1 MRGVSVA
8 GVDGKALLSRK
19 RFLTPLLILFA
30 LTGLLLCAAPAS
42 AAAPRRKDMS
52 RDSQGHKL
60 ITPQTRQAI
69 NRGLRYLAARQHDD
83 GSFGSG
89 SMYRKNV
96 AVTALCGLAF
106 LSNGQTPGRGK
117 YGRNVQRA
125 VDYILSRCAADGQI
139 VEPSSKSH
147 GPMYG
152 HGFATLFLAEVYGMT
167 GNKELRGKKLRGKLE
182 RAVKLLINTQNK
194 EGGWRYHPTSA
205 DADISVTVCQIMA
218 LRAAR
223 NAGIYVPKNTVSK
236 CINYVK
242 KCQNPDGGFRYQLVR
257 NSPSMFPRS
266 AAGVVALYS
275 AGIYKERVVERGISY
290 LMRYVPSPNSFRS
303 SRYYSYGHYYAIQA
317 MWQAGGKYWLKW
329 YPAIRDELLRRQ
341 HAGGSWADRPGVR
354 ISSICNE
361 YDTAM
366 ACLVLQMPE
375 NYLPIFKR

>member
-1 MRGVSVA
+1 MLRVAVLVLSV
-8 GVDGKALLSRK
+8 
-19 RFLTPLLILFA
+19 
-30 LTGLLLCAAPAS
+30 LTGLLLFAIPAF
-42 AAAPRRKDMS
+42 AGEPRRKDMS
-52 RDSQGHKL
+52 RDTQGRKL

-69 NRGLRYLAARQHDD
+69 DRGLRYLAARQHDD

-89 SMYRKNV
+89 SMYRRNV

-106 LSNGQTPGRGK
+106 LSRGQTPGRGK

-125 VDYILSRCAADGQI
+125 VDYILSRCTADGQI
-139 VEPSSKSH
+139 VEPSSRSH

-152 HGFATLFLAEVYGMT
+152 HGFATLFLAEAYGMT
-167 GNKELRGKKLRGKLE
+167 GRKELRGKLE

-194 EGGWRYHPTSA
+194 EGGWRYHPTST

-223 NAGIYVPKNTVSK
+223 NAGIYVPKTTINK
-236 CINYVK
+236 CIDYVK

-275 AGIYKERVVERGISY
+275 AGIYKERAVERGIGY
-290 LMRYVPSPNSFRS
+290 LMRYVPRPNSFRY
-303 SRYYSYGHYYAIQA
+303 SRYYSYGHYYAVQA
-317 MWQAGGKYWLKW
+317 MWQAGGKYWLGW

-341 HAGGSWADRPGVR
+341 QPGGSWADRPGAR

-366 ACLVLQMPE
+366 ACLVLHMPE